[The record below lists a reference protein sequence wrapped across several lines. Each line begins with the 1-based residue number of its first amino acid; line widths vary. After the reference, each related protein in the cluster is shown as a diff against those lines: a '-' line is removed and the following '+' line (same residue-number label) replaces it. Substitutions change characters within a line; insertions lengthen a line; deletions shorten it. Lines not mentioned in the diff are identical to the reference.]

1 MVSTDRASAPL
12 TVSAGMVRERR
23 LALCAHLLRRQLGR
37 ILRLVDVEVRGQPVR
52 PAAFTVDAAASE
64 EVCAVPSP
72 RTLRCASLAA
82 YARND
87 PRFEVIHNGLRRA
100 LRMGRFGRNGRVLD
114 VDGFRLRNLAQWAK
128 HHVSTLSEYVGA
140 ISSYCNCDCEFCFQK
155 GSRGAGIALGR
166 TQLSLM
172 EVDTRLRYYSADQ
185 GTGLPLAHCVSLEPF
200 ANPHC
205 LDIWERLRQ
214 ADPTEFLDFVTN
226 GACLTEEVVARL
238 AQLRPL
244 FVSVSLNAATADLRR
259 QSMRDGKPNG
269 AETALASPALLRKY
283 DIPFLGSYVPWPC
296 RPLSDMEEFLRL
308 LDRYDAASARI
319 FLPSWTRFTWE
330 EPPFDTW
337 EYWAEAV
344 EVVRRLRREVA
355 IPIHVKPNMY
365 ELHTMRPVVQGTIK
379 HSPAAESGIKYGD
392 LIVAVEGEPVVTRPE
407 VARWLTARF
416 SDPDIRATKLTILRD
431 EKQVDLELLHP
442 EDIEALRYPY
452 RYMAQRGTLR
462 TWAGLLGFHLTDCF
476 ELGSFVRLKEV
487 VEEYAGRRVLFF
499 FSHLAEPLL
508 AEGIAV
514 LGGPAEFAGSTE
526 LHLERLWPE
535 SWGGNVMLGDLWT
548 VQDVIEGA
556 REWIDRHGL
565 RPDVVIVPSTFLGR
579 GGRDLVGRCY
589 LEFERALDIELR
601 LLRGRLMDL

>member
-1 MVSTDRASAPL
+1 MAVTGTRVSLPLRVPAGISPAAHTTCAPASA
-12 TVSAGMVRERR
+12 ARR
-23 LALCAHLLRRQLGR
+23 
-37 ILRLVDVEVRGQPVR
+37 
-52 PAAFTVDAAASE
+52 
-64 EVCAVPSP
+64 P
-72 RTLRCASLAA
+72 RYDSLSG

-87 PRFEVIHNGLRRA
+87 PRFEIIANTLLRA
-100 LRMGRFGRNGRVLD
+100 LRLGCFCHDGEALP
-114 VDGFRLRNLAQWAK
+114 VDGFRLRRLSQWATY
-128 HHVSTLSEYVGA
+128 HVSTLSEYVGA

-259 QSMRDGKPNG
+259 HSMRDGKPNG
-269 AETALASPALLRKY
+269 AETALASPALLRKH

-308 LDRYDAASARI
+308 LDRHDAASARI

-337 EYWAEAV
+337 KYWAEAV

-355 IPIHVKPNMY
+355 MPIHVKPNIY
-365 ELHTMRPVVQGTIK
+365 ELRTMRPVVQGTIR

-416 SDPDIRATKLTILRD
+416 SDPDIGATELTILRD

-442 EDIEALRYPY
+442 ENVEELSYPY

-462 TWAGLLGFHLTDCF
+462 TWAGLLGLHLTDGF
-476 ELGSFVRLKEV
+476 ELGSFVRLKEI
-487 VEEYAGRRVLFF
+487 VEDYSDRRVLFL
-499 FSHLAEPLL
+499 FSHLAEPLV
-508 AEGIAV
+508 AEGLAM
-514 LGGPAEFAGSTE
+514 LGGLREFAGSTE
-526 LHLERLWPE
+526 LHLERLWPA

-548 VQDVIEGA
+548 VEDVIEGA
-556 REWIDRHGL
+556 RDWIARHGL
-565 RPDVVIVPSTFLGR
+565 RPDAVIVPSTFLGR

-589 LEFERALDIELR
+589 LEFERELDIELR